1 MYKLILIIYLVFPIL
16 SIAKEPFAL
25 ICKVEKSSMEWIFLG
40 NINSK
45 GDAQLV
51 FENKDRTPK
60 NDKYYVSP
68 PYKDGFTMEL
78 KLTGESI
85 EKYYYLFTQK
95 ETNQYSYRKEKIT
108 LDRETLQIYYVE
120 VPFDPK
126 FPINGFYECKKPVNQ
141 KILFDRAIQLKNN
154 LLSGKNNQI

>member
-1 MYKLILIIYLVFPIL
+1 MNRFILIFCFVFPIL

-25 ICKVEKSSMEWIFLG
+25 ICKDGNSSMEWIFLG

-51 FENKDRTPK
+51 FEYKSKKPK

-78 KLTGESI
+78 KLTDESI

-120 VPFDPK
+120 VPFNPK
-126 FPINGFYECKKPVNQ
+126 FPINGFYDCKKPVNQ